1 MSRGLILFAHGARDP
16 RWAEPFEAVAA
27 RARAADPAL
36 VVTLAYLELM
46 APSLLEAARSLAAR
60 GCSDVD
66 IVPLFLG
73 AGGHVRND
81 LPRLLAQLQAELPT
95 QHWRLHP
102 PIGELPDVIEA
113 IASAAVAAATQGR
126 RDLASPASPQAPDR

>member
-1 MSRGLILFAHGARDP
+1 MSRGLVLFAHGARDP

-36 VVTLAYLELM
+36 DVVLAYLELM
-46 APSLLEAARSLAAR
+46 APSLLEAGRQLAAR
-60 GCSDVD
+60 GCTDVD

-73 AGGHVRND
+73 AGGHIRRD
-81 LPRLLAQLQAELPT
+81 LPQLLAQLEAELPT

-102 PIGELPDVIEA
+102 PVGELPSVINA
-113 IASAAVAAATQGR
+113 IAAAALGAAASGR
-126 RDLASPASPQAPDR
+126 RDLAEPTAPPEADE